1 MSRNVRAVALGIVA
15 VAVMAPASSASSE
28 TGQAPAHNGAA
39 KAAKPE
45 TTYLQHCGMCH
56 LPGGT
61 GTRMLRLRLGEEG
74 ALLAERDNLPVE
86 YVEYVVRHG
95 INSMPPITRAEVTE
109 KELAEIVAYL
119 TREEELGQ

>member
-1 MSRNVRAVALGIVA
+1 MNRNVRAVALGIVA
-15 VAVMAPASSASSE
+15 VAGMALAGTAYSE
-28 TGQAPAHNGAA
+28 TGQASANGSAA
-39 KAAKPE
+39 KAVKPE
-45 TTYLQHCGMCH
+45 ATYLQHCGMCH

-74 ALLAERDNLPVE
+74 SLLAERDDLPGD

-95 INSMPPITRAEVTE
+95 INSMPPITRADVTE

-119 TREEELGQ
+119 TREQERGK

>member
-1 MSRNVRAVALGIVA
+1 MAGMAL
-15 VAVMAPASSASSE
+15 ASSAWSE
-28 TGQAPAHNGAA
+28 TSRVPAENGAK

-45 TTYLQHCGMCH
+45 VTYLQHCGMCH

-74 ALLAERDNLPVE
+74 SLLAERNDLPGE

-95 INSMPPITRAEVTE
+95 INSMPPITRADVTD

-119 TREEELGQ
+119 TRQQERGQ

>member
-1 MSRNVRAVALGIVA
+1 MNRNVRAVALGIVA
-15 VAVMAPASSASSE
+15 VAGMALANSASSE
-28 TGQAPAHNGAA
+28 TGRVPVDNGAK
-39 KAAKPE
+39 KAANPE
-45 TTYLQHCGMCH
+45 ATYLQHCGMCH

-74 ALLAERDNLPVE
+74 SLLAQRDDLPGD

-95 INSMPPITRAEVTE
+95 INSMPPITRADVTE

-119 TREEELGQ
+119 TREQERGK

>member
-1 MSRNVRAVALGIVA
+1 MGGRHEPLRPRGRARDCRY
-15 VAVMAPASSASSE
+15 
-28 TGQAPAHNGAA
+28 
-39 KAAKPE
+39 AKPE
-45 TTYLQHCGMCH
+45 VTYLQHCGMCH

-74 ALLAERDNLPVE
+74 SLLAERNDLPGE

-95 INSMPPITRAEVTE
+95 INSMPPITRADVTD

-119 TREEELGQ
+119 TRQQERGQ